1 MVWFRLVVDFT
12 EKNIFNSLIAFSF
25 WKAFTFTSFERFL
38 CCRSKLLPALFSR
51 NFLKSWIV
59 NYWGSIFTL
68 YLKWGAFSLVCVLSV
83 LFFFFLSSFSSL
95 FYRYFPW
102 QTLRIH
108 RTAGNGKGIIIFLI
122 FHFHPLTNIHL
133 VHLDFLPLYFNRSF
147 CNYQTDETCWWPFS
161 K

>member
-38 CCRSKLLPALFSR
+38 CWRSKLLPALFSR

-83 LFFFFLSSFSSL
+83 FFFFFLSSFSSL

-108 RTAGNGKGIIIFLI
+108 RTAGNGGIIIFLI
-122 FHFHPLTNIHL
+122 FTSI
-133 VHLDFLPLYFNRSF
+133 RSQIF
-147 CNYQTDETCWWPFS
+147 I
-161 K
+161 

>member
-38 CCRSKLLPALFSR
+38 CWRSKLLPALFSR

-68 YLKWGAFSLVCVLSV
+68 YLAWGAFSLVCVLSV
-83 LFFFFLSSFSSL
+83 YFFLLSFFYFFPFLSVLSVTDTKDSQNSRQLRRNYYFSYFSLPPAHKYSFSSSRFFTTL
-95 FYRYFPW
+95 F
-102 QTLRIH
+102 
-108 RTAGNGKGIIIFLI
+108 
-122 FHFHPLTNIHL
+122 
-133 VHLDFLPLYFNRSF
+133 
-147 CNYQTDETCWWPFS
+147 
-161 K
+161 

>member
-83 LFFFFLSSFSSL
+83 FFFFFLSSFSSL

-122 FHFHPLTNIHL
+122 FHFHPLTNIL
-133 VHLDFLPLYFNRSF
+133 
-147 CNYQTDETCWWPFS
+147 
-161 K
+161 